1 MNLALQY
8 MCSLKTNTVL
18 KGVCLSVCVCAK
30 EYAKHLGTQAAIITC
45 RKVCVSTRVLHAV
58 RIALKAG
65 AQRLCRGIQIRKGPL
80 SVCVRHY

>member
-1 MNLALQY
+1 M
-8 MCSLKTNTVL
+8 
-18 KGVCLSVCVCAK
+18 CVCACALK
-30 EYAKHLGTQAAIITC
+30 NMQSIWELKPLSSLAGKCA
-45 RKVCVSTRVLHAV
+45 STRVLHAV